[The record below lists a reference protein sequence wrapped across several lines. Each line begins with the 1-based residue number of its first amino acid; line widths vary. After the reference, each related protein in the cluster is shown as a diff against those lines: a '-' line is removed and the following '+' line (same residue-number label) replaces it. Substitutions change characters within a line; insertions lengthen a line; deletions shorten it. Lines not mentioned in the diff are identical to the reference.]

1 MSETTETAGK
11 TPDDFNFLDSEIQD
25 CPYEAY
31 QALRDHAPVYQDPQT
46 GQYVISRFDDLREV
60 LLDTENFGNGGNRD
74 AQAEARPVLS
84 ERQQRTLKVY
94 EENKGWLPEPTLA
107 ARDDPN
113 HRQMRNM
120 FDKAFRPGKIRQLDP
135 FVENVANRLFDAFA
149 DDGHCDWV
157 QQFSVPLPLIV
168 IGHQMGVKEEDIW
181 FIKRATDAWVR
192 RFGQMLSEEDE
203 RECLEAEIAAQ
214 HYFKKVFDRLRE
226 EPDDTLL
233 SDLVN
238 SEIPEWG
245 RKLTDGELQSEMM
258 SDTFVGGSETSTN
271 AIGEGVKILIEQ
283 PDTWAQLKSDPDK
296 YLRTFV
302 EEVLRLESPV
312 QMLGRVALNDVEM
325 HGVTIPAGASIGTR
339 YAAANRD
346 DRRFECPADV
356 DLERKNPMAHLTF
369 GAGIHYCLGA
379 PLARREL
386 YYSFKT
392 LVERVDEMWFAP
404 GKNDFKHH
412 PHLFLRAL
420 KELHI
425 EFKAK

>member
-1 MSETTETAGK
+1 MSDGVR
-11 TPDDFNFLDSEIQD
+11 TPDDFDFTDPDVQD
-25 CPYEAY
+25 CPYEGY
-31 QALRDHAPVYQDPQT
+31 RALRDQAPVYRDPRT
-46 GQYVISRFDDLREV
+46 GQYVITRFEDLRQV
-60 LLDTENFGNGGNRD
+60 LLDTENFGNGGRRAAD
-74 AQAEARPVLS
+74 AASLS
-84 ERQQRTLKVY
+84 ERQKRMLAVY
-94 EENKGWLPEPTLA
+94 EEKRGWLPEPTLA

-113 HRQMRNM
+113 HRQMRAM
-120 FDKAFRPGKIRQLDP
+120 FDKAFRPGKIKQLDP
-135 FVENVANRLFDAFA
+135 FVESTANRLFDAFI

-157 QQFSVPLPLIV
+157 RQFAVPLPLIV

-192 RFGQMLSEEDE
+192 RFGQMLSEEEE
-203 RECLEAEIAAQ
+203 RACIEAEIEAQ

-226 EPDDTLL
+226 QPDDTLL

-238 SEIPEWG
+238 TEIPEWG
-245 RKLTDGELQSEMM
+245 RTLTDGELQAEMM

-271 AIGEGVKILIEQ
+271 AIAEGVKILIEQ
-283 PDTWAQLKSDPDK
+283 PDVWARLKSDPDT

-325 HGVTIPAGASIGTR
+325 HGVTIPKGASIGTR

-346 DRRFECPADV
+346 ERRFERPDEV
-356 DLERKNPMAHLTF
+356 DLERRNPMAHLTF
-369 GAGIHYCLGA
+369 GAGVHYCLGA

-386 YYSFKT
+386 YYGFRT
-392 LVERVDEMWFAP
+392 LAERIDEMWFAP
-404 GKNDFKHH
+404 GKNDFRHH

-420 KELHI
+420 KELRI
-425 EFKAK
+425 EFRAA

>member
-1 MSETTETAGK
+1 MSDDAR
-11 TPDDFNFLDSEIQD
+11 TPDDFDFTDPDVQD

-31 QALRDHAPVYQDPQT
+31 RALRDQAPVYRDPRT
-46 GQYVISRFDDLREV
+46 GQYVITRFEDLRQV
-60 LLDTENFGNGGNRD
+60 LLDTENFGNGGRRAAD
-74 AQAEARPVLS
+74 AASLS
-84 ERQQRTLKVY
+84 ERQKRMLAVY
-94 EENKGWLPEPTLA
+94 EEKRGWLPEPTLA

-113 HRQMRNM
+113 HRQMRAM
-120 FDKAFRPGKIRQLDP
+120 FDKAFRPGKIKQLDP
-135 FVENVANRLFDAFA
+135 FVESTANRLFDAFI
-149 DDGHCDWV
+149 DDGRCDWV
-157 QQFSVPLPLIV
+157 RQFAVPLPLIV

-192 RFGQMLSEEDE
+192 RFGQMLSEEEE
-203 RECLEAEIAAQ
+203 RACIEAEIEAQ

-226 EPDDTLL
+226 QPDDTLL

-238 SEIPEWG
+238 TEIPEWG
-245 RKLTDGELQSEMM
+245 RTLTDGELQAEMM

-271 AIGEGVKILIEQ
+271 AIAEGVKILIEQ
-283 PDTWAQLKSDPDK
+283 PDVWARLKSDPDT

-325 HGVTIPAGASIGTR
+325 HGVTIPKGASIGTR

-346 DRRFECPADV
+346 ERRFEQPDEV
-356 DLERKNPMAHLTF
+356 DLERRNPMAHLTF
-369 GAGIHYCLGA
+369 GAGVHYCLGA

-386 YYSFKT
+386 FYGFRT
-392 LVERVDEMWFAP
+392 LAERIDEMWFAP
-404 GKNDFKHH
+404 GKNDFRHH

-425 EFKAK
+425 EFRAA

>member
-1 MSETTETAGK
+1 MSDDAR
-11 TPDDFNFLDSEIQD
+11 TPDDFDFTDPDVQD

-31 QALRDHAPVYQDPQT
+31 RALRDQAPVYRDPRT
-46 GQYVISRFDDLREV
+46 GQYVITRFEDLRQV
-60 LLDTENFGNGGNRD
+60 LLDTENFGNGGRRAAD
-74 AQAEARPVLS
+74 AASLS
-84 ERQQRTLKVY
+84 ERQKRMLAVY
-94 EENKGWLPEPTLA
+94 EEKRGWLPEPTLA

-113 HRQMRNM
+113 HRQMRAM
-120 FDKAFRPGKIRQLDP
+120 FDKAFRPGKIKQLDP
-135 FVENVANRLFDAFA
+135 FVESTANRLFDAFI
-149 DDGHCDWV
+149 DDGRCDWV
-157 QQFSVPLPLIV
+157 RQFAVPLPLIV

-192 RFGQMLSEEDE
+192 RFGQMLSEEEE
-203 RECLEAEIAAQ
+203 RACIEAEIEAQ

-226 EPDDTLL
+226 QPDDTLL

-238 SEIPEWG
+238 TEIPEWG
-245 RKLTDGELQSEMM
+245 RTLTDGELQAEMM

-271 AIGEGVKILIEQ
+271 AIAEGVKILIEQ
-283 PDTWAQLKSDPDK
+283 PDVWARLKSDPDT

-312 QMLGRVALNDVEM
+312 QMLGRVALNDVEL
-325 HGVTIPAGASIGTR
+325 HGVTIPKGASIGTR

-346 DRRFECPADV
+346 ERRFEQPDEV

-369 GAGIHYCLGA
+369 GAGVHYCLGA

-386 YYSFKT
+386 YYGFRT
-392 LVERVDEMWFAP
+392 LAERIDEMWFAP
-404 GKNDFKHH
+404 GKNDFRHH

-425 EFKAK
+425 EFRAA

>member
-1 MSETTETAGK
+1 MSDATETTQK
-11 TPDDFNFLDSEIQD
+11 TPDDFNFLDPEVQD

-31 QALRDHAPVYQDPQT
+31 QVLRDQAPVYQDPQT
-46 GQYVISRFDDLREV
+46 GQYVITRFEDLREV
-60 LLDTENFGNGGNRD
+60 LLDTENFGNGGNRA
-74 AQAEARPVLS
+74 AQEEARPQLT
-84 ERQQRTLKVY
+84 ERQKRMLAVY
-94 EENKGWLPEPTLA
+94 EENDGWLPEPTLA

-120 FDKAFRPGKIRQLDP
+120 FDKAFRPGKIKQLDP
-135 FVENVANRLFDAFA
+135 FVESVANRLFDAFA

-181 FIKRATDAWVR
+181 LIKRATDAWVR
-192 RFGQMLSEEDE
+192 RFGQMVSEEEE
-203 RECLEAEIAAQ
+203 REALEQEIAAQ

-238 SEIPEWG
+238 TEIPEWG
-245 RKLTDGELQSEMM
+245 RTLTDGELQSEMM

-283 PDTWAQLKSDPDK
+283 PETWEQLKSDPDQ

-346 DRRFECPADV
+346 ERRFECPADV

-392 LVERVDEMWFAP
+392 LVDRVDEMWFAP
-404 GKNDFKHH
+404 EKNDFKHH
-412 PHLFLRAL
+412 PHMFLRAL

-425 EFKAK
+425 EFKLK

>member
-1 MSETTETAGK
+1 MSDDAR
-11 TPDDFNFLDSEIQD
+11 TPDDFDFTDPDVQD

-31 QALRDHAPVYQDPQT
+31 RALRDQAPVYRDPRT
-46 GQYVISRFDDLREV
+46 GQYVITRFEDLRQV
-60 LLDTENFGNGGNRD
+60 LLDTENFGNGGRRAAD
-74 AQAEARPVLS
+74 AASLS
-84 ERQQRTLKVY
+84 ERQKRMLAVY
-94 EENKGWLPEPTLA
+94 EEKRGWLPEPTLA

-113 HRQMRNM
+113 HRQMRAM
-120 FDKAFRPGKIRQLDP
+120 FDKAFRPGKIKQLDP
-135 FVENVANRLFDAFA
+135 FVESTANRLFDAFI
-149 DDGHCDWV
+149 DDGRCDWV
-157 QQFSVPLPLIV
+157 RQFAVPLPLIV
-168 IGHQMGVKEEDIW
+168 IGHQMGVKEDDIW

-192 RFGQMLSEEDE
+192 RFGQMLSEEEE
-203 RECLEAEIAAQ
+203 RACIEAEIEAQ

-226 EPDDTLL
+226 QPDDTLL

-238 SEIPEWG
+238 TEIPEWG
-245 RKLTDGELQSEMM
+245 RTLTDGELQAEMM

-271 AIGEGVKILIEQ
+271 AIAEGVKILIEQ
-283 PDTWAQLKSDPDK
+283 PDVWARLKSDPDT

-325 HGVTIPAGASIGTR
+325 HGVTIPKGASIGTR

-346 DRRFECPADV
+346 ERRFERPDEV
-356 DLERKNPMAHLTF
+356 DLERGNPMAHLTF
-369 GAGIHYCLGA
+369 GAGVHYCLGA

-386 YYSFKT
+386 YYGFRT
-392 LVERVDEMWFAP
+392 LAERIDEMWFAP
-404 GKNDFKHH
+404 GKNDFRHH

-425 EFKAK
+425 EFRAA

>member
-1 MSETTETAGK
+1 MSDDAR
-11 TPDDFNFLDSEIQD
+11 TPDDFDFTDPDVQD

-31 QALRDHAPVYQDPQT
+31 RALRDQAPVYRDPRT
-46 GQYVISRFDDLREV
+46 GQYVITRFEDLRQV
-60 LLDTENFGNGGNRD
+60 LLDTENFGNGGRRAAD
-74 AQAEARPVLS
+74 AASLS
-84 ERQQRTLKVY
+84 ERQKRMLAVY
-94 EENKGWLPEPTLA
+94 EEKRGWLPEPTLA

-113 HRQMRNM
+113 HRQMRAM
-120 FDKAFRPGKIRQLDP
+120 FDKAFRPGKIKQLDP
-135 FVENVANRLFDAFA
+135 FVESTANRLFDAFIG
-149 DDGHCDWV
+149 DGRCDWV
-157 QQFSVPLPLIV
+157 RQFAVPLPLIV

-192 RFGQMLSEEDE
+192 RFGQMLSEEEE
-203 RECLEAEIAAQ
+203 RACIEAEIEAQ

-226 EPDDTLL
+226 QPDDTLL

-238 SEIPEWG
+238 TEIPEWG
-245 RKLTDGELQSEMM
+245 RTLTDGELQAEMM

-271 AIGEGVKILIEQ
+271 AIAEGVKILIEQ
-283 PDTWAQLKSDPDK
+283 PDVWARLKSDPDTH
-296 YLRTFV
+296 LRTFV

-325 HGVTIPAGASIGTR
+325 HGVTIPKGASIGTR

-346 DRRFECPADV
+346 ERRFERPDEV
-356 DLERKNPMAHLTF
+356 DLERGNPMAHLTF
-369 GAGIHYCLGA
+369 GAGVHYCLGA

-386 YYSFKT
+386 YYGFRT
-392 LVERVDEMWFAP
+392 LAERIDEMWFAP
-404 GKNDFKHH
+404 GKNDFRHH

-425 EFKAK
+425 EFRAA

>member
-1 MSETTETAGK
+1 MSDDAR
-11 TPDDFNFLDSEIQD
+11 TPDDFDFTDPDVQD

-31 QALRDHAPVYQDPQT
+31 RALRDQAPVYRDPRT
-46 GQYVISRFDDLREV
+46 GQYVITRFEDLRQV
-60 LLDTENFGNGGNRD
+60 LLDTENFGNGGRRAAD
-74 AQAEARPVLS
+74 AASLS
-84 ERQQRTLKVY
+84 ERQKRMLAVY
-94 EENKGWLPEPTLA
+94 EEKRGWLPEPTLA

-113 HRQMRNM
+113 HRQMRAM
-120 FDKAFRPGKIRQLDP
+120 FDKAFRPGKIKQLDP
-135 FVENVANRLFDAFA
+135 FVESTANRLFDAFV
-149 DDGHCDWV
+149 DDGRCDWV
-157 QQFSVPLPLIV
+157 RQFAVPLPLIV

-192 RFGQMLSEEDE
+192 RFGQMLSEEEE
-203 RECLEAEIAAQ
+203 RACIEAEIEAQ

-226 EPDDTLL
+226 QPDDTLL

-238 SEIPEWG
+238 TEIPEWG
-245 RKLTDGELQSEMM
+245 RTLTDGELQAEMM

-271 AIGEGVKILIEQ
+271 AIAEGVKILIEQ
-283 PDTWAQLKSDPDK
+283 PDVWARLKSDPDTH
-296 YLRTFV
+296 LRTFV

-312 QMLGRVALNDVEM
+312 QMLGRVALNDVEL
-325 HGVTIPAGASIGTR
+325 HGVTIPKGASIGTR

-346 DRRFECPADV
+346 ERRFEQPDEV

-369 GAGIHYCLGA
+369 GAGVHYCLGA

-386 YYSFKT
+386 FYGFRT
-392 LVERVDEMWFAP
+392 LAERIDEMWFAP
-404 GKNDFKHH
+404 GKNDFRHH

-425 EFKAK
+425 EFRAA

>member
-1 MSETTETAGK
+1 MSDDAR
-11 TPDDFNFLDSEIQD
+11 TPDDFDFTDPDVQD
-25 CPYEAY
+25 CPYEGY
-31 QALRDHAPVYQDPQT
+31 RALRDQAPVYRDPRT
-46 GQYVISRFDDLREV
+46 GQYVITRFEDLRQV
-60 LLDTENFGNGGNRD
+60 LLDTENFGNGGRRAAD
-74 AQAEARPVLS
+74 AAALS
-84 ERQQRTLKVY
+84 ERQKRMLAVY
-94 EENKGWLPEPTLA
+94 EEKRGWLPEPTLA

-113 HRQMRNM
+113 HRQMRAM
-120 FDKAFRPGKIRQLDP
+120 FDKAFRPGKIKQIDP
-135 FVENVANRLFDAFA
+135 FVESTANRLFDAFI

-157 QQFSVPLPLIV
+157 RQFAVPLPLIV

-192 RFGQMLSEEDE
+192 RFGQMLSEEEE
-203 RECLEAEIAAQ
+203 RACIEAEIEAQ

-226 EPDDTLL
+226 RPDDTLL

-238 SEIPEWG
+238 TEIPEWG
-245 RKLTDGELQSEMM
+245 RTLTDGELQAEMM

-271 AIGEGVKILIEQ
+271 AIAEGVKILIEQ
-283 PDTWAQLKSDPDK
+283 PEVWARLKSDPDT

-325 HGVTIPAGASIGTR
+325 HGVTIPKGASIGTR

-346 DRRFECPADV
+346 ERRFERPDEV
-356 DLERKNPMAHLTF
+356 DLERKSPMAHLTF
-369 GAGIHYCLGA
+369 GAGVHYCLGA

-386 YYSFKT
+386 YYGFRT
-392 LVERVDEMWFAP
+392 LAERIDEMWFAP
-404 GKNDFKHH
+404 GKNDFRHH

-425 EFKAK
+425 EFRAA

>member
-1 MSETTETAGK
+1 MSDDAR
-11 TPDDFNFLDSEIQD
+11 TPDDFDFTDPDVQD

-31 QALRDHAPVYQDPQT
+31 RALRDQAPVYRDPRT
-46 GQYVISRFDDLREV
+46 GQYVITRFEDLRQV
-60 LLDTENFGNGGNRD
+60 LLDTENFGNGGRRAAD
-74 AQAEARPVLS
+74 AASLS
-84 ERQQRTLKVY
+84 ERQKRMLAVY
-94 EENKGWLPEPTLA
+94 EEQRGWLPEPTLA

-113 HRQMRNM
+113 HRQMRAM
-120 FDKAFRPGKIRQLDP
+120 FDKAFRPGKIKQLDP
-135 FVENVANRLFDAFA
+135 FVESTANRLFDAFI

-157 QQFSVPLPLIV
+157 RQFAVPLPLIV

-192 RFGQMLSEEDE
+192 RFGQMLSEEEE
-203 RECLEAEIAAQ
+203 RACIEAEIEAQ

-226 EPDDTLL
+226 QPDDTLL

-238 SEIPEWG
+238 TEIPEWG
-245 RKLTDGELQSEMM
+245 RTLTDGELQAEMM

-271 AIGEGVKILIEQ
+271 AIAEGVKILIEQ
-283 PDTWAQLKSDPDK
+283 PDVWARLKSDPDT

-325 HGVTIPAGASIGTR
+325 HGVTIPKGASIGTR

-346 DRRFECPADV
+346 ERRFEQPDEV
-356 DLERKNPMAHLTF
+356 DLERRNPMAHLTF
-369 GAGIHYCLGA
+369 GAGVHYCLGA

-386 YYSFKT
+386 FYGFRT
-392 LVERVDEMWFAP
+392 LAERIDEMWFAP
-404 GKNDFKHH
+404 GKNDFRHH

-425 EFKAK
+425 EFRAA

>member
-1 MSETTETAGK
+1 MSDDAR
-11 TPDDFNFLDSEIQD
+11 TPDDFDFTDPDVQD
-25 CPYEAY
+25 CPYEGY
-31 QALRDHAPVYQDPQT
+31 RALRDQAPVYRDPRT
-46 GQYVISRFDDLREV
+46 GQYVITRFEDLRQV
-60 LLDTENFGNGGNRD
+60 LLDTENFGNGGRRAAD
-74 AQAEARPVLS
+74 AASLS
-84 ERQQRTLKVY
+84 ERQKRMLAVY
-94 EENKGWLPEPTLA
+94 EEKRGWLPEATLA

-113 HRQMRNM
+113 HRQMRAM
-120 FDKAFRPGKIRQLDP
+120 FDKAFRPGKIKQLDP
-135 FVENVANRLFDAFA
+135 FVESTANRLFDAFIG
-149 DDGHCDWV
+149 DGHCDWV
-157 QQFSVPLPLIV
+157 QQFAVPLPLIV

-192 RFGQMLSEEDE
+192 RFGQMLSEEEE
-203 RECLEAEIAAQ
+203 RACIEAEIEAQ

-226 EPDDTLL
+226 QPDDTLL

-238 SEIPEWG
+238 TEIPEWG
-245 RKLTDGELQSEMM
+245 RTLTDGELQAEMM

-271 AIGEGVKILIEQ
+271 AIAEGVKILIEQ
-283 PDTWAQLKSDPDK
+283 PEVWARLKSDPDT

-325 HGVTIPAGASIGTR
+325 HGVTIPKGASIGTR

-346 DRRFECPADV
+346 ERRFERPDEV
-356 DLERKNPMAHLTF
+356 DLERRNPMAHLTF
-369 GAGIHYCLGA
+369 GAGVHYCLGA

-386 YYSFKT
+386 YYGFRT
-392 LVERVDEMWFAP
+392 LAERIDEMRFAP
-404 GKNDFKHH
+404 GKNDFRHH

-425 EFKAK
+425 EFRAA

>member
-1 MSETTETAGK
+1 MSDDAR
-11 TPDDFNFLDSEIQD
+11 TPDDFDFTDPDVQD

-31 QALRDHAPVYQDPQT
+31 RALRDQAPVYRDPRT
-46 GQYVISRFDDLREV
+46 GQYVITRFEDLRQV
-60 LLDTENFGNGGNRD
+60 LLDTENFGNGGRRAAD
-74 AQAEARPVLS
+74 AASLS
-84 ERQQRTLKVY
+84 ERQKRMLAVY
-94 EENKGWLPEPTLA
+94 EEKRGWLPEPTLA

-113 HRQMRNM
+113 HRQMRAM
-120 FDKAFRPGKIRQLDP
+120 FDKAFRPGKIKQLDP
-135 FVENVANRLFDAFA
+135 FVESTANRLFDAFI
-149 DDGHCDWV
+149 DDGRCDWV
-157 QQFSVPLPLIV
+157 RQFAVPLPLIV

-192 RFGQMLSEEDE
+192 RFGQMLSEEEE
-203 RECLEAEIAAQ
+203 RACIEAEIEAQ
-214 HYFKKVFDRLRE
+214 HYFKKVCDRLRE
-226 EPDDTLL
+226 QPDDTLL

-238 SEIPEWG
+238 TEIPEWG
-245 RKLTDGELQSEMM
+245 RTLTDGELQAEMM

-271 AIGEGVKILIEQ
+271 AIAEGVKILIEQ
-283 PDTWAQLKSDPDK
+283 PDVWARLKSDPDT

-325 HGVTIPAGASIGTR
+325 HGVTIPKGASIGTR

-346 DRRFECPADV
+346 ERRFKQPDEV
-356 DLERKNPMAHLTF
+356 DLERRNPMAHLTF
-369 GAGIHYCLGA
+369 GAGVHYCLGA

-386 YYSFKT
+386 YYGFRT
-392 LVERVDEMWFAP
+392 LAERIDEMWFAP
-404 GKNDFKHH
+404 GKNDFRHH

-425 EFKAK
+425 EFRAA

>member
-1 MSETTETAGK
+1 MSDDAR
-11 TPDDFNFLDSEIQD
+11 TPDDFDFTDPDVQD

-31 QALRDHAPVYQDPQT
+31 RALRDQAPVYRDPRT
-46 GQYVISRFDDLREV
+46 GQYVITRFEDLRQV
-60 LLDTENFGNGGNRD
+60 LLDTENFGNGGRRAAD
-74 AQAEARPVLS
+74 AASLS
-84 ERQQRTLKVY
+84 ERQKRMLAVY
-94 EENKGWLPEPTLA
+94 EEKRGWLPEPTLA

-113 HRQMRNM
+113 HRQMRAM
-120 FDKAFRPGKIRQLDP
+120 FDKAFRPGKIKQLDP
-135 FVENVANRLFDAFA
+135 FVESTANRLFDAFI
-149 DDGHCDWV
+149 DDGRCDWV
-157 QQFSVPLPLIV
+157 RQFAVPLPLIV

-192 RFGQMLSEEDE
+192 RFGQMLSEEEE
-203 RECLEAEIAAQ
+203 RACIEAEIEAQ

-226 EPDDTLL
+226 QPDDTLL

-238 SEIPEWG
+238 TEIPEWG
-245 RKLTDGELQSEMM
+245 RTLTDGELQAEMM

-271 AIGEGVKILIEQ
+271 AIAEGVKILIEQ
-283 PDTWAQLKSDPDK
+283 PDVWARLKSDPDTH
-296 YLRTFV
+296 LRTFV

-325 HGVTIPAGASIGTR
+325 HGVTIPRGASIGTR

-346 DRRFECPADV
+346 ERRFERPDEV
-356 DLERKNPMAHLTF
+356 DLERGNPMAHLTF
-369 GAGIHYCLGA
+369 GAGVHYCLGA

-386 YYSFKT
+386 YYGFRT
-392 LVERVDEMWFAP
+392 LAERIDEMWFAP
-404 GKNDFKHH
+404 GKNDFRHH

-425 EFKAK
+425 EFRAA

>member
-1 MSETTETAGK
+1 MSDDAR
-11 TPDDFNFLDSEIQD
+11 TPDDFDFTDPDVQD

-31 QALRDHAPVYQDPQT
+31 RTLRDQAPVYRDPRT
-46 GQYVISRFDDLREV
+46 GQYVITRFEDLRQV
-60 LLDTENFGNGGNRD
+60 LLDTENFGNGGRRAAD
-74 AQAEARPVLS
+74 AASLS
-84 ERQQRTLKVY
+84 ERQKRMLAVY
-94 EENKGWLPEPTLA
+94 EEKRGWLPEPTLA

-113 HRQMRNM
+113 HRQMRAM
-120 FDKAFRPGKIRQLDP
+120 FDKAFRPGKIKQLDP
-135 FVENVANRLFDAFA
+135 FVESTANRLFDAFI
-149 DDGHCDWV
+149 DDGRCDWV
-157 QQFSVPLPLIV
+157 RQFAVPLPLIV

-192 RFGQMLSEEDE
+192 RFGQMLSEEEE
-203 RECLEAEIAAQ
+203 RACIEAEIEAQ

-226 EPDDTLL
+226 QPDDTLL

-238 SEIPEWG
+238 TEIPEWG
-245 RKLTDGELQSEMM
+245 RTLTDGELQAEMM

-271 AIGEGVKILIEQ
+271 AIAEGVKILIEQ
-283 PDTWAQLKSDPDK
+283 PDVWARLKSDPDT

-312 QMLGRVALNDVEM
+312 QMLGRMALNDVEM
-325 HGVTIPAGASIGTR
+325 HGVTIPKGASIGTR

-346 DRRFECPADV
+346 ERRFERPDEV
-356 DLERKNPMAHLTF
+356 DLERGNPMAHLTF
-369 GAGIHYCLGA
+369 GAGVHYCLGA

-386 YYSFKT
+386 YYGFRT
-392 LVERVDEMWFAP
+392 LAERIDEMWFAP
-404 GKNDFKHH
+404 GKNDFRHH

-425 EFKAK
+425 EFRAA

>member
-1 MSETTETAGK
+1 MSDDAR
-11 TPDDFNFLDSEIQD
+11 TPDDFDFTDPDVQD

-31 QALRDHAPVYQDPQT
+31 RALRDQAPVYRDPRT
-46 GQYVISRFDDLREV
+46 GQYVITRFEDLRQV
-60 LLDTENFGNGGNRD
+60 LLDTENFGNGGRRAAD
-74 AQAEARPVLS
+74 AASLS
-84 ERQQRTLKVY
+84 ERQKRMLAVY
-94 EENKGWLPEPTLA
+94 EEKRGWLPEPTLA

-113 HRQMRNM
+113 HRQMRAM
-120 FDKAFRPGKIRQLDP
+120 FDKAFRPGKIKQLDP
-135 FVENVANRLFDAFA
+135 FVESTANRLFDAFI
-149 DDGHCDWV
+149 DDGRCDWV
-157 QQFSVPLPLIV
+157 RQFAVPLPLIV

-192 RFGQMLSEEDE
+192 RFGQMLSEEEE
-203 RECLEAEIAAQ
+203 RACIEAEIEAQ

-226 EPDDTLL
+226 QPDDTLL

-238 SEIPEWG
+238 TEIPEWG
-245 RKLTDGELQSEMM
+245 RTLTDGELQAEMM

-271 AIGEGVKILIEQ
+271 AIAEGVKILIEQ
-283 PDTWAQLKSDPDK
+283 PDVWARLKSDPDTH
-296 YLRTFV
+296 LRTFV

-325 HGVTIPAGASIGTR
+325 HGVTIPKGASIGTR

-346 DRRFECPADV
+346 ERRFERPDEV
-356 DLERKNPMAHLTF
+356 DLERGNPMAHLTF
-369 GAGIHYCLGA
+369 GAGVHYCLGA

-386 YYSFKT
+386 YYGFRT
-392 LVERVDEMWFAP
+392 LAERIDEMWFAP
-404 GKNDFKHH
+404 GKNDFRHH

-425 EFKAK
+425 EFRAA

>member
-1 MSETTETAGK
+1 MSDDAR
-11 TPDDFNFLDSEIQD
+11 TPDDFDFTDPDVQD
-25 CPYEAY
+25 CPYEGY
-31 QALRDHAPVYQDPQT
+31 RALRDQAPVYRDPRT
-46 GQYVISRFDDLREV
+46 GQYVITRFEDLRQV
-60 LLDTENFGNGGNRD
+60 LLDTENFGNGGRRAAD
-74 AQAEARPVLS
+74 AASLS
-84 ERQQRTLKVY
+84 ERQQRMLAVY
-94 EENKGWLPEPTLA
+94 EEKRGWLPEPTLA

-113 HRQMRNM
+113 HRQMRAM
-120 FDKAFRPGKIRQLDP
+120 FDKAFRPGKIKQLDP
-135 FVENVANRLFDAFA
+135 FVESTANRLFDAFI

-157 QQFSVPLPLIV
+157 RQFAVPLPLIV

-192 RFGQMLSEEDE
+192 RFGQMLSEEEE
-203 RECLEAEIAAQ
+203 RACIEAEIEAQ

-226 EPDDTLL
+226 RPDDTLL

-238 SEIPEWG
+238 TEIPEWG
-245 RKLTDGELQSEMM
+245 RTLTDGELQAEMM

-271 AIGEGVKILIEQ
+271 AIAEGVKILIEQ
-283 PDTWAQLKSDPDK
+283 PEVWARLKSDPDT

-325 HGVTIPAGASIGTR
+325 HGVTIPKGASIGTR

-346 DRRFECPADV
+346 ERRFERPDEV
-356 DLERKNPMAHLTF
+356 DLERKSPMAHLTF
-369 GAGIHYCLGA
+369 GAGVHYCLGA

-386 YYSFKT
+386 YYGFRT
-392 LVERVDEMWFAP
+392 LAERIDEMWFAP
-404 GKNDFKHH
+404 GKNDFRHH

-425 EFKAK
+425 EFRAA

>member
-1 MSETTETAGK
+1 MSDDAR
-11 TPDDFNFLDSEIQD
+11 TPDDFDFTDPDVQD
-25 CPYEAY
+25 CPYEGY
-31 QALRDHAPVYQDPQT
+31 RALRDQAPVYRDPRT
-46 GQYVISRFDDLREV
+46 GQYVITRFEDLRQV
-60 LLDTENFGNGGNRD
+60 LLDTENFGNGGRRAAD
-74 AQAEARPVLS
+74 AAALS
-84 ERQQRTLKVY
+84 ERQKRMLAVY
-94 EENKGWLPEPTLA
+94 EEQRGWLPEPTLA

-113 HRQMRNM
+113 HRQMRAM
-120 FDKAFRPGKIRQLDP
+120 FDKAFRPGKIKQLDP
-135 FVENVANRLFDAFA
+135 FVESTANRLFDAFI

-157 QQFSVPLPLIV
+157 RQFAVPLPLIV

-192 RFGQMLSEEDE
+192 RFGQMLSEEEE
-203 RECLEAEIAAQ
+203 RACIEAEIEAQ

-226 EPDDTLL
+226 RPDDTLL

-238 SEIPEWG
+238 TEIPEWG
-245 RKLTDGELQSEMM
+245 RTLTDGELQAEMM

-271 AIGEGVKILIEQ
+271 AIAEGVKILIEQ
-283 PDTWAQLKSDPDK
+283 PEVWARLKSDPDT

-325 HGVTIPAGASIGTR
+325 HGVTIPKGASIGTR

-346 DRRFECPADV
+346 ERRFERPGEV
-356 DLERKNPMAHLTF
+356 DLERRNPMAHLTF
-369 GAGIHYCLGA
+369 GAGVHYCLGA

-386 YYSFKT
+386 YYGFRT
-392 LVERVDEMWFAP
+392 LAERIDEMWFAP
-404 GKNDFKHH
+404 GKNDFRHH

-425 EFKAK
+425 EFRAA

>member
-1 MSETTETAGK
+1 MSDDAR
-11 TPDDFNFLDSEIQD
+11 TPDDFDFTDPDVQD

-31 QALRDHAPVYQDPQT
+31 RTLRDQAPVYRDPRT
-46 GQYVISRFDDLREV
+46 GQYVITRFEDLRQV
-60 LLDTENFGNGGNRD
+60 LLDTENFGNGGRRAAD
-74 AQAEARPVLS
+74 AASLS
-84 ERQQRTLKVY
+84 ERQKRMLAVY
-94 EENKGWLPEPTLA
+94 EEKRGWLPEPTLA

-113 HRQMRNM
+113 HRQMRAM
-120 FDKAFRPGKIRQLDP
+120 FDKAFRPGKIKQLDP
-135 FVENVANRLFDAFA
+135 FVESTANRLFDAFI
-149 DDGHCDWV
+149 DDGRCDWV
-157 QQFSVPLPLIV
+157 RQFAVPLPLIV

-192 RFGQMLSEEDE
+192 RFGQMLSEEEE
-203 RECLEAEIAAQ
+203 RACIEAEIEAQ

-226 EPDDTLL
+226 QPDDTLL

-238 SEIPEWG
+238 TEIPEWG
-245 RKLTDGELQSEMM
+245 RTLTDGELQAEMM

-271 AIGEGVKILIEQ
+271 AIAEGVKILIEQ
-283 PDTWAQLKSDPDK
+283 PDVWARLKSDPDT

-325 HGVTIPAGASIGTR
+325 HGVTIPKGASIGTR

-346 DRRFECPADV
+346 ERRFERPDEV
-356 DLERKNPMAHLTF
+356 DLERGNPMAHLTF
-369 GAGIHYCLGA
+369 GAGVHYCLGA

-386 YYSFKT
+386 YYGFRT
-392 LVERVDEMWFAP
+392 LAERIDEMWFAP
-404 GKNDFKHH
+404 GKNDFRHH

-425 EFKAK
+425 EFRAA

>member
-1 MSETTETAGK
+1 MSDDAR
-11 TPDDFNFLDSEIQD
+11 TPDDFDFTDPDVQD

-31 QALRDHAPVYQDPQT
+31 RALRDQAPVYRDPRT
-46 GQYVISRFDDLREV
+46 GQYVITRFEDLRQV
-60 LLDTENFGNGGNRD
+60 LLDTENFGNGGRRATD
-74 AQAEARPVLS
+74 AASLS
-84 ERQQRTLKVY
+84 ERQKRMLAVY
-94 EENKGWLPEPTLA
+94 EEKRGWLPEPTLA

-113 HRQMRNM
+113 HRQMRAM
-120 FDKAFRPGKIRQLDP
+120 FDKAFRPGKIKQLDP
-135 FVENVANRLFDAFA
+135 FVESTANRLFDAFI
-149 DDGHCDWV
+149 DDGRCDWV
-157 QQFSVPLPLIV
+157 RQFAVPLPLIV

-192 RFGQMLSEEDE
+192 RFGQMLSEEEE
-203 RECLEAEIAAQ
+203 RACIEAEIEAQ

-226 EPDDTLL
+226 QPDDTLL

-238 SEIPEWG
+238 TEIPEWG
-245 RKLTDGELQSEMM
+245 RTLTDGELQAEMM

-271 AIGEGVKILIEQ
+271 AIAEGVKILIEQ
-283 PDTWAQLKSDPDK
+283 PDVWARLKSDPDTH
-296 YLRTFV
+296 LRTFV

-325 HGVTIPAGASIGTR
+325 HGVTIPRGASIGTR

-346 DRRFECPADV
+346 ERRFERPDEV
-356 DLERKNPMAHLTF
+356 DLERGNPMAHLTF
-369 GAGIHYCLGA
+369 GAGVHYCLGA

-386 YYSFKT
+386 YYGFRT
-392 LVERVDEMWFAP
+392 LAERINEMWFAP
-404 GKNDFKHH
+404 GKNDFRHH

-425 EFKAK
+425 EFRAA

>member
-1 MSETTETAGK
+1 MSDDAR
-11 TPDDFNFLDSEIQD
+11 TPADFDFTDPDVQD

-31 QALRDHAPVYQDPQT
+31 RALRDQAPVYRDPRT
-46 GQYVISRFDDLREV
+46 GQYVITRFEDLRQV
-60 LLDTENFGNGGNRD
+60 LLDTENFGNGGRRAAD
-74 AQAEARPVLS
+74 AASLS
-84 ERQQRTLKVY
+84 ERQKRMLAVY
-94 EENKGWLPEPTLA
+94 EEKRGWLPEPTLA

-113 HRQMRNM
+113 HRQMRAM
-120 FDKAFRPGKIRQLDP
+120 FDKAFRPGKIKQLDP
-135 FVENVANRLFDAFA
+135 FVESTANRLFDAFI
-149 DDGHCDWV
+149 DDGRCDWV
-157 QQFSVPLPLIV
+157 RQFAVPLPLIV

-192 RFGQMLSEEDE
+192 RFGQMLSEEEE
-203 RECLEAEIAAQ
+203 RACIEAEIEAQ

-226 EPDDTLL
+226 QPDDTLL

-238 SEIPEWG
+238 TEIPEWG
-245 RKLTDGELQSEMM
+245 RTLTDGELQAEMM

-271 AIGEGVKILIEQ
+271 AIAEGVKILIEQ
-283 PDTWAQLKSDPDK
+283 PDVWARLKSDPDTH
-296 YLRTFV
+296 LRTFV

-325 HGVTIPAGASIGTR
+325 HGVTIPKGASIGTR

-346 DRRFECPADV
+346 ERRFERPDEV
-356 DLERKNPMAHLTF
+356 DLERGNPMAHLTF
-369 GAGIHYCLGA
+369 GAGVHYCLGA

-386 YYSFKT
+386 YHGFRT
-392 LVERVDEMWFAP
+392 LAERIDEMWFAP
-404 GKNDFKHH
+404 GKNDFRHH

-425 EFKAK
+425 EFRAA

>member
-1 MSETTETAGK
+1 MSDDAR
-11 TPDDFNFLDSEIQD
+11 TPNDFDFTDPDVQD
-25 CPYEAY
+25 CPYEGY
-31 QALRDHAPVYQDPQT
+31 RALRDQAPVYRDPRT
-46 GQYVISRFDDLREV
+46 GQYVITRFEDLRQV
-60 LLDTENFGNGGNRD
+60 LLDTENFGNGGRRAAD
-74 AQAEARPVLS
+74 AASLS
-84 ERQQRTLKVY
+84 ERQKRMLAVY
-94 EENKGWLPEPTLA
+94 EEKRGWLPEATLA

-113 HRQMRNM
+113 HRQMRAM
-120 FDKAFRPGKIRQLDP
+120 FDKAFRPGKIKQLDP
-135 FVENVANRLFDAFA
+135 FVESTANRLFDAFIG
-149 DDGHCDWV
+149 DGHCDWV
-157 QQFSVPLPLIV
+157 RQFAVPLPLIV

-192 RFGQMLSEEDE
+192 RFGQMLSEEEE
-203 RECLEAEIAAQ
+203 RACIEAEIEAQ

-226 EPDDTLL
+226 QPDDTLL

-238 SEIPEWG
+238 TEIPEWG
-245 RKLTDGELQSEMM
+245 RTLTDGELQAEMM

-271 AIGEGVKILIEQ
+271 AIAEGVKILIEQ
-283 PDTWAQLKSDPDK
+283 PEVWARLKSDPDT

-325 HGVTIPAGASIGTR
+325 HGVTIPKGASIGTR

-346 DRRFECPADV
+346 ERRFERPDEV
-356 DLERKNPMAHLTF
+356 DLERRNPMAHLTF
-369 GAGIHYCLGA
+369 GAGVHYCLGA

-386 YYSFKT
+386 YYGFRT
-392 LVERVDEMWFAP
+392 LAERIDEMWFAP
-404 GKNDFKHH
+404 GKNDFRHH

-425 EFKAK
+425 EFRAA

>member
-1 MSETTETAGK
+1 MSDDAR
-11 TPDDFNFLDSEIQD
+11 TPDDFDFTDPDVQD

-31 QALRDHAPVYQDPQT
+31 RALRDQAPVYRDPST
-46 GQYVISRFDDLREV
+46 GQYVITRFEDLRQV
-60 LLDTENFGNGGNRD
+60 LLDTENFGNGGRRAAD
-74 AQAEARPVLS
+74 AASLS
-84 ERQQRTLKVY
+84 ERQKRMLAVY
-94 EENKGWLPEPTLA
+94 EEQRGWLPEPTLA

-113 HRQMRNM
+113 HRQMRAM
-120 FDKAFRPGKIRQLDP
+120 FDKAFRPGKIKQLDP
-135 FVENVANRLFDAFA
+135 FVESTANRLFDAFT
-149 DDGHCDWV
+149 DDGRCDWV
-157 QQFSVPLPLIV
+157 RQFAVPLPLIV

-192 RFGQMLSEEDE
+192 RFGQMLSEEEE
-203 RECLEAEIAAQ
+203 RACIEAEIEAQ

-226 EPDDTLL
+226 QPDDTLL

-238 SEIPEWG
+238 TEIPEWG
-245 RKLTDGELQSEMM
+245 RTLTDGELQAEMM

-271 AIGEGVKILIEQ
+271 AIAEGVKILIEQ
-283 PDTWAQLKSDPDK
+283 PDVWARLKSDPDT

-312 QMLGRVALNDVEM
+312 QMPGRVALNDVEM
-325 HGVTIPAGASIGTR
+325 HGVTIPKGASIGTR

-346 DRRFECPADV
+346 ERRFEQPDEV

-369 GAGIHYCLGA
+369 GAGVHYCLGA

-386 YYSFKT
+386 YYGFRT
-392 LVERVDEMWFAP
+392 LAERIDEMWFAP
-404 GKNDFKHH
+404 GKNDFRHH

-425 EFKAK
+425 EFRAA

>member
-1 MSETTETAGK
+1 MSDDAR
-11 TPDDFNFLDSEIQD
+11 TPDDFDFTDPDVQD

-31 QALRDHAPVYQDPQT
+31 RALRDQAPVYRDPRT
-46 GQYVISRFDDLREV
+46 GQYVITRFEDLRQV
-60 LLDTENFGNGGNRD
+60 LLDTENFGNGGRRAAD
-74 AQAEARPVLS
+74 AASLS
-84 ERQQRTLKVY
+84 ERQKRMLAVY
-94 EENKGWLPEPTLA
+94 EEKRGWLPEPTLA

-113 HRQMRNM
+113 HRQMRAM
-120 FDKAFRPGKIRQLDP
+120 FDKAFRPGKIKQLDP
-135 FVENVANRLFDAFA
+135 FVESTANRLFDAFI
-149 DDGHCDWV
+149 DDGRCDWV
-157 QQFSVPLPLIV
+157 RQFAVPLPLIV

-192 RFGQMLSEEDE
+192 RFGQMLSEEEE
-203 RECLEAEIAAQ
+203 RACIEAEIEAQ

-226 EPDDTLL
+226 QPDDTLL

-238 SEIPEWG
+238 TEIPEWG
-245 RKLTDGELQSEMM
+245 RTLTDGELQAEMM

-271 AIGEGVKILIEQ
+271 AIAEGVKILIEQ
-283 PDTWAQLKSDPDK
+283 PDVWARLKSDPDT

-312 QMLGRVALNDVEM
+312 QMLGRMALNDVEM
-325 HGVTIPAGASIGTR
+325 HGVTIPKGASIGTR

-346 DRRFECPADV
+346 ERRFERPDEV
-356 DLERKNPMAHLTF
+356 DLERGNPMAHLTF
-369 GAGIHYCLGA
+369 GAGVHYCLGA

-386 YYSFKT
+386 YYGFRT
-392 LVERVDEMWFAP
+392 LAERIDEMWFAP
-404 GKNDFKHH
+404 GKNDFRHH

-425 EFKAK
+425 EFRAA

>member
-1 MSETTETAGK
+1 MSDDAR
-11 TPDDFNFLDSEIQD
+11 TPDDFDFTDPDVQD
-25 CPYEAY
+25 CPYEGY
-31 QALRDHAPVYQDPQT
+31 RALRDQAPVYRDPRT
-46 GQYVISRFDDLREV
+46 GQYVITRFEDLRQV
-60 LLDTENFGNGGNRD
+60 LLDTENFGNGGRRAAD
-74 AQAEARPVLS
+74 AASLS
-84 ERQQRTLKVY
+84 ERQKRMLAVY
-94 EENKGWLPEPTLA
+94 EEKRGWLPEATLA

-113 HRQMRNM
+113 HRQMRAM
-120 FDKAFRPGKIRQLDP
+120 FDKAFRPGKIKQLDP
-135 FVENVANRLFDAFA
+135 FVESTANRLLDAFIG
-149 DDGHCDWV
+149 DGHCDWV
-157 QQFSVPLPLIV
+157 RQFAVPLPLIV

-192 RFGQMLSEEDE
+192 RFGQMLSEEEE
-203 RECLEAEIAAQ
+203 RACIEAEIEAQ

-226 EPDDTLL
+226 RPDDTLL

-238 SEIPEWG
+238 TEIPEWG
-245 RKLTDGELQSEMM
+245 RTLTDGELQAEMM

-271 AIGEGVKILIEQ
+271 AIAEGVKILIEQ
-283 PDTWAQLKSDPDK
+283 PEVWARLKSDPDT

-325 HGVTIPAGASIGTR
+325 HGVTIPKGASIGTR

-346 DRRFECPADV
+346 ERRFERPDEV
-356 DLERKNPMAHLTF
+356 DLERRNPMAHLTF
-369 GAGIHYCLGA
+369 GAGVHYCLGA

-386 YYSFKT
+386 YYGFRT
-392 LVERVDEMWFAP
+392 LAERIDEMWFAP
-404 GKNDFKHH
+404 GKNDFRHH

-425 EFKAK
+425 EFRAA

>member
-1 MSETTETAGK
+1 MSDDAR
-11 TPDDFNFLDSEIQD
+11 TPDDFDFTDPDVQD

-31 QALRDHAPVYQDPQT
+31 RALRDQAPVYRDPRT
-46 GQYVISRFDDLREV
+46 GQYVITRFEDLRQV
-60 LLDTENFGNGGNRD
+60 LLDTENFGNGGRRAAD
-74 AQAEARPVLS
+74 AASLS
-84 ERQQRTLKVY
+84 ERQKRMLAVY
-94 EENKGWLPEPTLA
+94 EEKRGWLPEPTLA

-113 HRQMRNM
+113 HRQMRAM
-120 FDKAFRPGKIRQLDP
+120 FDKAFRPGKIKQLDP
-135 FVENVANRLFDAFA
+135 FVESTANRLFDAFI
-149 DDGHCDWV
+149 DDGRCDWV
-157 QQFSVPLPLIV
+157 RQFAVPLPLIV

-192 RFGQMLSEEDE
+192 RFGQMLSEEEE
-203 RECLEAEIAAQ
+203 RACIEAEIEAQ

-226 EPDDTLL
+226 QPDDTLL

-238 SEIPEWG
+238 TEIPEWG
-245 RKLTDGELQSEMM
+245 RTLTDGELQAEMM

-271 AIGEGVKILIEQ
+271 AIAEGVKILIEQ
-283 PDTWAQLKSDPDK
+283 PDVWARLKSDPDT

-325 HGVTIPAGASIGTR
+325 HGVTIPKGASIGTR

-346 DRRFECPADV
+346 ERRFEQPDEV

-369 GAGIHYCLGA
+369 GAGVHYCLGA

-386 YYSFKT
+386 YYGFRT
-392 LVERVDEMWFAP
+392 LAERIDEMWFAP
-404 GKNDFKHH
+404 GKNDFRHH

-425 EFKAK
+425 EFRAA